1 MYLAYTFGKIMQN
14 RCVESS
20 CKYMCC
26 FPLFPLATRISPF
39 ASHCMRLFN
48 IILDELVGEAY
59 KFEGVGSGWELEN
72 DC

>member
-1 MYLAYTFGKIMQN
+1 MYLAYTFGKIMKN

-26 FPLFPLATRISPF
+26 FPLPPEFYPF

-59 KFEGVGSGWELEN
+59 KFGGANCWIGMGTRK
-72 DC
+72 